1 MVQEWVGQRTVHD
14 AVEYLQKSGVP
25 AGPILSPR
33 ELMDDEQLAARE
45 MVINL
50 EHPLH
55 GPIPGAKAIGMPV
68 KFVNNPVQFD
78 QPAPALG
85 QHNEEIYRRFLG
97 FERVKLAELKEQGI
111 I

>member
-1 MVQEWVGQRTVHD
+1 
-14 AVEYLQKSGVP
+14 
-25 AGPILSPR
+25 
-33 ELMDDEQLAARE
+33 
-45 MVINL
+45 MVIPL
-50 EHPLH
+50 EHPRH

-85 QHNEEIYRRFLG
+85 QHNEEIYERLLG
-97 FERVKLAELKEQGI
+97 LDRAKLEELKGQGI